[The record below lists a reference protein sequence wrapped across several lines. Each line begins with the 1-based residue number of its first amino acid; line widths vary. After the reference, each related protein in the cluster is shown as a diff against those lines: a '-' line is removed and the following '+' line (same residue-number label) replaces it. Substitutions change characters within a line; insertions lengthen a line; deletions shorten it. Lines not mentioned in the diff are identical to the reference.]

1 VGGVPEDGNQAAG
14 VLIDVDK
21 GVAVDVVFAL
31 PADLEVGFGFL
42 DGDWFRIP
50 IPRQAGGQMI
60 GRVQQPGVAG
70 LGREQ
75 RQRTDGDKA
84 PGVFGGMALDVTH
97 LIGQTEI
104 LASHL
109 PLPRPALDR
118 FPAHRLP
125 SQSSRVMVPME
136 LFTQLFGHL
145 LVFVYHCFDRIVIHG
160 YLSGLSRPEQVVHF
174 FRQVLGVPV
183 VSKEALSQRTNDY
196 QNWVEAFA
204 RNHHTPIQWA
214 EKGVRKEDYV
224 LSWLRRMVKKN
235 AYGVYFIFK
244 SMEQGPTFR
253 ISVPKYPAQDPNY
266 RILAHQ
272 RSRFTHYYFYIRDEV
287 LGPIVM
293 RVASF
298 FPFQAT
304 YYLNGH
310 SFIEQELN
318 RRHIGFRKNDNAFL
332 AVDDVAALQAAADR
346 LSPQIIR
353 QRLDYWTLIL
363 GPKFSKRERG
373 QMNLS
378 RFYAIAQ
385 IEYCRNFI
393 FKRHFPIHKIFER
406 SCEMGLWRLT
416 ANRISEIFGVR
427 LNKRLRGKLA
437 TVLDQI
443 EHGHHV
449 FRAYWKNAFL
459 KQYEKFSAFLRNE
472 LCSNNL
478 RDFGLRK
485 GLDHLDAVRKKF
497 QAITDRFAGFQAQWL
512 NVHVDFPL
520 LQRIALPVTI
530 GSVRYP
536 GIKIHDTRVIRLLE
550 VLLHS
555 GSNLGGWT
563 AKQIHETVL
572 TTFQL
577 SAKVYGLNQLRYDL
591 RKLKG
596 HGLLE
601 RDDSHYTYRL
611 TGKGI
616 QVALLFLFFH
626 KRLCGPLANS
636 RFHHRP
642 DPAHRPNSKLEA
654 AYHKA
659 DKAIQDIVDL
669 LAAA

>member
-1 VGGVPEDGNQAAG
+1 
-14 VLIDVDK
+14 
-21 GVAVDVVFAL
+21 
-31 PADLEVGFGFL
+31 
-42 DGDWFRIP
+42 
-50 IPRQAGGQMI
+50 
-60 GRVQQPGVAG
+60 
-70 LGREQ
+70 
-75 RQRTDGDKA
+75 
-84 PGVFGGMALDVTH
+84 
-97 LIGQTEI
+97 
-104 LASHL
+104 
-109 PLPRPALDR
+109 
-118 FPAHRLP
+118 
-125 SQSSRVMVPME
+125 
-136 LFTQLFGHL
+136 
-145 LVFVYHCFDRIVIHG
+145 
-160 YLSGLSRPEQVVHF
+160 
-174 FRQVLGVPV
+174 
-183 VSKEALSQRTNDY
+183 
-196 QNWVEAFA
+196 
-204 RNHHTPIQWA
+204 
-214 EKGVRKEDYV
+214 
-224 LSWLRRMVKKN
+224 MVKKN

-253 ISVPKYPAQDPNY
+253 ISVPKYPTRDPNY

-318 RRHIGFRKNDNAFL
+318 RRQIGFGKNDNAFL
-332 AVDDVAALQAAADR
+332 AVDDIAALQAAADR

-363 GPKFSKRERG
+363 GPKFSKRERA

-406 SCEMGLWRLT
+406 SCEIGLWRLT
-416 ANRISEIFGVR
+416 ANKISEIFGVR
-427 LNKRLRGKLA
+427 LDKRLRGKLA
-437 TVLDQI
+437 SVLEQI
-443 EHGHHV
+443 EHGRHV

-520 LQRIALPVTI
+520 LQRIALPITL

-536 GIKIHDTRVIRLLE
+536 GIKIHETRLIRLLE
-550 VLLHS
+550 VLLHA

-563 AKQIHETVL
+563 ARQIHETVL
-572 TTFQL
+572 SSFRL
-577 SAKVYGLNQLRYDL
+577 SANAYGLNQLRYDL
-591 RKLKG
+591 RKLRG

-601 RDDSHYTYRL
+601 RDGSRYAYRL
-611 TGKGI
+611 TSKGI

-642 DPAHRPNSKLEA
+642 DPTHRPSSKLEA

-659 DKAIQDIVDL
+659 DQAIQDIIDL